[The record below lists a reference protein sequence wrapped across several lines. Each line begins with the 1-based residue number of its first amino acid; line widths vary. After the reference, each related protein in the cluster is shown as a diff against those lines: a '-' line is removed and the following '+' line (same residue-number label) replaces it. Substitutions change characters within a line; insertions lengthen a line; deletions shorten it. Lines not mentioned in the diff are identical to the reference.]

1 MVVVINYMKIQSLTI
16 MVKLKLKK
24 NMVICIEPMILA
36 KSKEYYMKNDWDVIA
51 INHHETAH
59 CEDMILVTDDGYEIL
74 N

>member
-1 MVVVINYMKIQSLTI
+1 M
-16 MVKLKLKK
+16 LKK